1 MSGKDC
7 NGVEN
12 FWFFHHGMGTILL
25 SQPDSLEHSDE
36 TS

>member
-1 MSGKDC
+1 MNGKDC

-12 FWFFHHGMGTILL
+12 FWLFHHGVDIILL
-25 SQPDSLEHSDE
+25 SQSDSLEHSDE